1 MKYRLLKAAE
11 LQKIQVNDNGERLV
25 YYGEKKVLVRE
36 SLVTMLDRVQHRLQQ
51 LHDVQLY
58 VADGYR
64 SPEFQ
69 ERYFL
74 EQFRLQCQ
82 KNLSIEELIEQT
94 HCFVALPS
102 VAGHPTGGAVDVT
115 LTIDGEEISMGG
127 KIADFN
133 NPDLLPTF
141 SQLILSE
148 QSTWRLLLH
157 DAMLAEGF
165 APYYGEWWHYSYGDR
180 EWAAFYGHSRTL
192 YGSLIS
198 PGER

>member
-1 MKYRLLKAAE
+1 MTYRLLKAAE

-102 VAGHPTGGAVDVT
+102 SQLNT
-115 LTIDGEEISMGG
+115 
-127 KIADFN
+127 
-133 NPDLLPTF
+133 LLP
-141 SQLILSE
+141 LI
-148 QSTWRLLLH
+148 
-157 DAMLAEGF
+157 
-165 APYYGEWWHYSYGDR
+165 
-180 EWAAFYGHSRTL
+180 
-192 YGSLIS
+192 
-198 PGER
+198 